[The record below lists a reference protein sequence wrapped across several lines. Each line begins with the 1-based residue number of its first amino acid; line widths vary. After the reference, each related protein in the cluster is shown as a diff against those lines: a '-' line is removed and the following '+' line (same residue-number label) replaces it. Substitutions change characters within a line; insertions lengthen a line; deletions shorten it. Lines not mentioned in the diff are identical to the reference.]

1 MPVGLQ
7 LVGRRFEDEKVG
19 RTARDRT
26 VTDKSPTGPSDH
38 EVHSKQDRPSLQT
51 LCLIMARRTRAC
63 LMRLTFPGDTAS
75 SFR

>member
-26 VTDKSPTGPSDH
+26 VTDKLQ
-38 EVHSKQDRPSLQT
+38 VLQIMKFIQSKIDLPFKRSV
-51 LCLIMARRTRAC
+51 
-63 LMRLTFPGDTAS
+63 
-75 SFR
+75 